1 MSANAAAV
9 VAIDG
14 EIVSPDRA
22 TVSVFDRGFL
32 YGDAVFEVFRTYR
45 GVPFGLDDHLAR
57 LRRSAALM
65 HIRVP
70 IDDAVLSAE
79 IARALAVAM
88 SRASDPSSDVYAR
101 LMLTRG
107 TGPMGLDPDLAGAP
121 LRVLVVAPVA
131 PPVREAYERGVAV
144 ALVATT
150 RAIDGTSAVG
160 AKVTSYLAAILAVRE
175 AKARGG
181 AEALIVDGR
190 GNVVEGATSNV
201 MIVKAGALT
210 TPPESAGILAGI
222 TRTYVLEAA
231 RERGIATSLAP
242 LAPSDLFAADEVFI
256 TSSIR
261 EVLPVVA
268 VDGRTIGNG
277 EPGPISRLLHRDL
290 RVRAGVG
297 DLPMPWD

>member
-1 MSANAAAV
+1 MNALAGTL

-14 EIVSPDRA
+14 VIVTPERA

-45 GVPFGLDDHLAR
+45 GVPFGLGEHLAR

-65 HIRVP
+65 HIPVP
-70 IDDAVLSAE
+70 IDE
-79 IARALAVAM
+79 RALASEIALALEAA
-88 SRASDPSSDVYAR
+88 RAPDPSRDVYAR

-131 PPVREAYERGVAV
+131 PPIRDAYARGVGA

-175 AKARGG
+175 ANARGA
-181 AEALIVDGR
+181 AEALIVDLH

-201 MIVKAGALT
+201 MIVKGGALS
-210 TPPESAGILAGI
+210 TPPESAGILAGV
-222 TRTYVLEAA
+222 TRAYVLEAA
-231 RERGIATSLAP
+231 LARGIATSLVP
-242 LAPSDLFAADEVFI
+242 LVPDDLFAADEVFV

-261 EVLPVVA
+261 EVLPVVT
-268 VDGRTIGNG
+268 VDGRTIAAGA
-277 EPGPISRLLHRDL
+277 PGPITRQLHCDL
-290 RVRAGVG
+290 RARAGVP